1 MAVVLLS
8 TGYGPS
14 HDLHPPSPR
23 SPVVRRRI
31 GDLPRPIRIGLYALA
46 TAILLLMCLA
56 PAKDLPGADLFW
68 DKWEHVAAWFV
79 LTTTGFILA
88 PRRPRAIVIF
98 AIAFGASIEILQATL
113 SYFGRDGDI
122 LDLVADCLGVFAA
135 MVIALIARHVRL
147 Q

>member
-1 MAVVLLS
+1 M
-8 TGYGPS
+8 
-14 HDLHPPSPR
+14 
-23 SPVVRRRI
+23 RRRL
-31 GDLPRPIRIGLYALA
+31 GDLPRPIRVGLYGVA
-46 TAILLLMCLA
+46 TAILLFMCLA
-56 PAKDLPGADLFW
+56 PTRDLPGAGLFW

-98 AIAFGASIEILQATL
+98 AIALGAGIEVLQATL
-113 SYFGRDGDI
+113 TVFGRDGDI
-122 LDLVADCLGVFAA
+122 LDLLADSVGVVTA

>member
-1 MAVVLLS
+1 M
-8 TGYGPS
+8 
-14 HDLHPPSPR
+14 
-23 SPVVRRRI
+23 
-31 GDLPRPIRIGLYALA
+31 PRPIRVGLYALA
-46 TAILLLMCLA
+46 AGALLFMCLA
-56 PAKDLPGADLFW
+56 PTRDVPGADLFW

-98 AIAFGASIEILQATL
+98 AIGLGAGVELLQATMG
-113 SYFGRDGDI
+113 FGRDGDI
-122 LDLVADCLGVFAA
+122 LDLVADSIGVFAA

>member
-1 MAVVLLS
+1 M
-8 TGYGPS
+8 
-14 HDLHPPSPR
+14 
-23 SPVVRRRI
+23 RRGI
-31 GDLPRPIRIGLYALA
+31 GDLPRPIRIGLYAVA
-46 TAILLLMCLA
+46 TAVLLFMCLA
-56 PAKDLPGADLFW
+56 PTRDLPGADLFW

-98 AIAFGASIEILQATL
+98 AIVLGAGIELVQATMG
-113 SYFGRDGDI
+113 FGRHGDI
-122 LDLVADCLGVFAA
+122 LDLVADSIGVVTA